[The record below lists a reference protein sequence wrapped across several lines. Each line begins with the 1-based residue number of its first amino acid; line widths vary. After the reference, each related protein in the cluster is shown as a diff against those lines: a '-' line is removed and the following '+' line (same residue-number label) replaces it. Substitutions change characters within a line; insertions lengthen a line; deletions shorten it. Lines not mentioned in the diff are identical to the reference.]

1 MTTPEASRLREAL
14 RAVTRGRVLSRDE
27 AREAFE
33 ALFAGSEQS
42 ALAASFVAALA
53 TRGET
58 AEVVAGLVDVLR
70 AKAVRPPVEEALAAM
85 AVDVCGTGGDGL
97 QTFNISTATAFVVA
111 AAGVPVAKHG
121 GRAVSSSC
129 GSADVLGGLGV
140 DIEMPPERAADA
152 LRRANVT
159 FFYAPIYHAAMKRVA
174 PLRRELGIRTVFNL
188 AGPLC
193 NPLGVKRQI
202 VGVDRPER
210 IDVIA
215 RAFAAL
221 GCEKVLVYAN
231 AAGGDELLPI
241 GKTRVAE
248 VSGEEIRRFD
258 LSAADFG
265 LSEGAPEELQG
276 ATVERN
282 VEILRTILDGE
293 YGTPRETVLMN
304 AAAALV
310 AAGRAENW
318 RHGVGMAVAA
328 IDGGGA
334 REALLTLK
342 AVSRGSLG
350 GPG

>member
-1 MTTPEASRLREAL
+1 MTSPEASRLREAL

-33 ALFAGSEQS
+33 SLFAGSEQS
-42 ALAASFVAALA
+42 ALAAAFVAALA

-70 AKAVRPPVEEALAAM
+70 ARAVRPPVEEALAAT
-85 AVDVCGTGGDGL
+85 AIDVCGTGGDGL

-129 GSADVLGGLGV
+129 GSADVLAGLGI
-140 DIEMPPERAADA
+140 DIEMPPERAAEA
-152 LRRANVT
+152 LRRANVS
-159 FFYAPIYHAAMKRVA
+159 FFFAPLYHPAMRRVA
-174 PLRRELGIRTVFNL
+174 PLRRELGIRSVFNL

-193 NPLGVKRQI
+193 NPVGVTRQI

-210 IDVIA
+210 IDVLA
-215 RAFAAL
+215 GAFAAL
-221 GCEKVLVYAN
+221 GCERVLVYSN

-248 VSGEEIRRFD
+248 VSGESIRRFD

-265 LSEGAPEELQG
+265 LSEGQPAELQG
-276 ATVERN
+276 ADLERN
-282 VEILRTILDGE
+282 VEILKLILDGE

-304 AAAALV
+304 SAAALV
-310 AAGRAENW
+310 ASGRAENW

-334 REALLTLK
+334 REALLMLK
-342 AVSRGSLG
+342 AVSLGSLG